1 MLISVGGQLEQSAIV
16 QTIDYSVDH
25 CQRLLRVTEAFET
38 SIHALEEIRFGRF
51 CYPLKRILKGYF
63 IKSKSEFVAEG
74 LSPHFVGTGD
84 DADTAK
90 ADFCQKVHSGI
101 QANMYK
107 RPFEF
112 TASETVEWEAI
123 GDVVDVTVFKN
134 KTPVVVQHYGVV
146 RHGMLS
152 YPCKI
157 QWDNGYTEAIDLRL
171 VGTPDFVNFAPGQ
184 PIRAL
189 VRRDPVTRE
198 IIDIPHVEKVAPLRS
213 PQQIVE
219 SGLLQRITDPAT
231 LPETEW
237 D

>member
-16 QTIDYSVDH
+16 QTVDYSVDH
-25 CQRLLRVTEAFET
+25 CQRLLRVTEQFET
-38 SIHALEEIRFGRF
+38 SIHPMEEIQFGSF

-63 IKSKSEFVAEG
+63 IRSKNEFVVEA
-74 LSPHFVGTGD
+74 LSPHFVGIGND
-84 DADTAK
+84 IDEAK
-90 ADFCQKVHSGI
+90 ADFCQKIHSGI

-112 TASETVEWEAI
+112 TVAEKTEWDAV

-134 KTPVVVQHYGVV
+134 KTPLVVQHYGVV
-146 RHGMLS
+146 SHGMLS

-157 QWDNGYTEAIDLRL
+157 QWDNGHTETIDLRL
-171 VGTPDFVNFAPGQ
+171 VGTPDFVNYVPGQ

-198 IIDIPHVEKVAPLRS
+198 IIDIPFVEKVSPLRS
-213 PQQIVE
+213 PQQIVD
-219 SGLLQRITDPAT
+219 SGLLERIGDPAD